1 MLGENALAKL
11 LLPPCSC
18 MLLHLYEEV
27 SKTIVADFCTVLTD
41 ISDWICLLSQS
52 FSFFVFVLFFLMKKL
67 ISQEKNLLLVNDVHV
82 GLLQGHILISL
93 MTQRLQMITSTS
105 NE

>member
-1 MLGENALAKL
+1 
-11 LLPPCSC
+11 
-18 MLLHLYEEV
+18 
-27 SKTIVADFCTVLTD
+27 
-41 ISDWICLLSQS
+41 
-52 FSFFVFVLFFLMKKL
+52 MKKL